1 MNPTHPSARA
11 RSSAAAVTIL
21 LVLLTLA
28 ALYAPASARSLPST
42 RKGVDL
48 WFEVPK
54 VGIGLGDAYSGEHNI
69 ETGWGFGFGGI
80 FGLTDNIAI
89 VGRVGQTNH
98 TVDAT
103 DRMWDL
109 DHRMVGL
116 RYTLFADG
124 RWQPF
129 VSLGYVH
136 QNLEFDQGDDIA
148 GDFQRLTGDGFFGS
162 LGVDYFWSARLFFNV
177 HVDYTLVGYDEGLDG
192 IEPVDFDDPLDGDS
206 ATVSLGIGYRI
217 PTW

>member
-1 MNPTHPSARA
+1 MNSTLPSVRA
-11 RSSAAAVTIL
+11 RLGTAAVAIL
-21 LVLLTLA
+21 LALLAVTA
-28 ALYAPASARSLPST
+28 VPAPAFARSLPST

-48 WFEVPK
+48 WFEVPR
-54 VGIGLGDAYSGEHNI
+54 VGVGLGDGYAGDYKI
-69 ETGWGFGFGGI
+69 DTGWGFGFGGI

-98 TVDAT
+98 TVDET

-109 DHRMVGL
+109 DQRMVGL
-116 RYTLFADG
+116 RYTMFADG

-136 QNLEFDQGDDIA
+136 QNLEFDQGDDVA
-148 GDFQRLTGDGFFGS
+148 GDFQRLTGDGFYGS

-192 IEPVDFDDPLDGDS
+192 IDPVNFDDPIDGDS
-206 ATVSLGIGYRI
+206 VTASLGIGYRI